1 MKVLLTIGLAA
12 AVIYAVLKSAER
24 QARAVPTLRPLRDAE
39 PPRPEPL
46 RDEDLNVAQ
55 NAPF

>member
-1 MKVLLTIGLAA
+1 MKVLFTIALAA
-12 AVIYAVLKSAER
+12 AVTYVVLKSAQK
-24 QARAVPTLRPLRDAE
+24 QARAVPTLRPVRDAE

-46 RDEDLNVAQ
+46 RDDDLNVAQ